1 MLFNSAS
8 SQAVGFTLLL
18 NLPMYVDIYLVAS
31 FHARKFGILS
41 PHSRPTVEKDF
52 HPLDPLFFIIKSTYI
67 YVSYALG

>member
-18 NLPMYVDIYLVAS
+18 NLPMYVDIYLLAS

-52 HPLDPLFFIIKSTYI
+52 HPLDPLFIIKSTYI